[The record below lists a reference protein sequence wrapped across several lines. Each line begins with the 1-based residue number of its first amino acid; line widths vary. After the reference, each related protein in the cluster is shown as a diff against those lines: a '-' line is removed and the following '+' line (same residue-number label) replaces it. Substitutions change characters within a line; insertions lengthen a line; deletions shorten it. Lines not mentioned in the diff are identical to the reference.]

1 MAGRLHLPLP
11 LVINRC
17 GKLCRY
23 WIFDVLCSSYEHLV
37 IPELDPALEY
47 RPASVVL
54 TPVESDVIDLLLITR
69 LLRIMLDM
77 LAGDSIRGQFTGNLL
92 PVAFCLYIEVEA
104 VFGINC
110 CLSHNCEFEFYRLS
124 LSPEGD
130 EIFPFSPSPGVQ
142 AFFLFPSSAEASPSG
157 FSIFPVLLRVK
168 DQELMTG

>member
-1 MAGRLHLPLP
+1 ML
-11 LVINRC
+11 
-17 GKLCRY
+17 
-23 WIFDVLCSSYEHLV
+23 DVLGSRYEYLV

-92 PVAFCLYIEVEA
+92 PACFCLYIEVEA

-124 LSPEGD
+124 LSPEGN
-130 EIFPFSPSPGVQ
+130 EIFSFFSVSWS
-142 AFFLFPSSAEASPSG
+142 ASFFLFPSSAEASPSG

>member
-1 MAGRLHLPLP
+1 ML
-11 LVINRC
+11 
-17 GKLCRY
+17 
-23 WIFDVLCSSYEHLV
+23 DVLGSRYEYLV

-92 PVAFCLYIEVEA
+92 PAAFCLYIEVEA
-104 VFGINC
+104 MFGINC

-130 EIFPFSPSPGVQ
+130 EIFPF
-142 AFFLFPSSAEASPSG
+142 FLRLLECKLFLFPSSAEASPSG
-157 FSIFPVLLRVK
+157 FSIFPVPLRVK

>member
-1 MAGRLHLPLP
+1 ML
-11 LVINRC
+11 
-17 GKLCRY
+17 
-23 WIFDVLCSSYEHLV
+23 DVLGSRYEYLV

-92 PVAFCLYIEVEA
+92 PACFCLYIEVEA

-142 AFFLFPSSAEASPSG
+142 AFFYFLHRLKHRRRG
-157 FSIFPVLLRVK
+157 FRFFRCR
-168 DQELMTG
+168 

>member
-23 WIFDVLCSSYEHLV
+23 WISDILCSSYEHLV
-37 IPELDPALEY
+37 ITELDPALEY

-77 LAGDSIRGQFTGNLL
+77 LAGDSIRWQLIGNLL
-92 PVAFCLYIEVEA
+92 PVALCLYVEVEA
-104 VFGINC
+104 VFGIS
-110 CLSHNCEFEFYRLS
+110 CLRHNSIFEFYRLS

-130 EIFPFSPSPGVQ
+130 EIFHFSPSPGVQ
-142 AFFLFPSSAEASPSG
+142 AFFYFLHRLKHRRRG
-157 FSIFPVLLRVK
+157 FRFFRCR
-168 DQELMTG
+168 

>member
-1 MAGRLHLPLP
+1 M
-11 LVINRC
+11 
-17 GKLCRY
+17 
-23 WIFDVLCSSYEHLV
+23 
-37 IPELDPALEY
+37 
-47 RPASVVL
+47 VL

-142 AFFLFPSSAEASPSG
+142 AFFYFLHRLKHRRRG
-157 FSIFPVLLRVK
+157 FRFFRCC
-168 DQELMTG
+168 

>member
-1 MAGRLHLPLP
+1 ML
-11 LVINRC
+11 
-17 GKLCRY
+17 
-23 WIFDVLCSSYEHLV
+23 DVLGSRYEYLV
-37 IPELDPALEY
+37 IPELDPTLEY

-77 LAGDSIRGQFTGNLL
+77 LAGDSIRGQFIGNLL

-104 VFGINC
+104 MFGINC

-130 EIFPFSPSPGVQ
+130 EIFPFFSVSWS
-142 AFFLFPSSAEASPSG
+142 ASFFLFPSSAEASPSG
-157 FSIFPVLLRVK
+157 FSIFPVPLKVK
-168 DQELMTG
+168 DQELMTR

>member
-1 MAGRLHLPLP
+1 MLDVLGSRYEY
-11 LVINRC
+11 LVI
-17 GKLCRY
+17 L
-23 WIFDVLCSSYEHLV
+23 
-37 IPELDPALEY
+37 ELDPALEY

-54 TPVESDVIDLLLITR
+54 TPIESDVIDLLLITC

-92 PVAFCLYIEVEA
+92 PACFCLYIEVEA

-110 CLSHNCEFEFYRLS
+110 CLSH
-124 LSPEGD
+124 
-130 EIFPFSPSPGVQ
+130 
-142 AFFLFPSSAEASPSG
+142 SSAEASPSG

>member
-1 MAGRLHLPLP
+1 ML
-11 LVINRC
+11 
-17 GKLCRY
+17 
-23 WIFDVLCSSYEHLV
+23 DVLGSRYEYLV

-92 PVAFCLYIEVEA
+92 PIAFCLYIEVEA
-104 VFGINC
+104 MFGINC

-130 EIFPFSPSPGVQ
+130 FFSVSWS
-142 AFFLFPSSAEASPSG
+142 ASFFLFPSSAEASPSG
-157 FSIFPVLLRVK
+157 VSIFPVLLRVK

>member
-1 MAGRLHLPLP
+1 MLDVLGSRYEY
-11 LVINRC
+11 LVI
-17 GKLCRY
+17 L
-23 WIFDVLCSSYEHLV
+23 
-37 IPELDPALEY
+37 ELDPALEY

-77 LAGDSIRGQFTGNLL
+77 LAGDSIRGQFIGNLL
-92 PVAFCLYIEVEA
+92 PVALCLYVEVEA

-130 EIFPFSPSPGVQ
+130 EIFSFFSVSWS
-142 AFFLFPSSAEASPSG
+142 ASFFLFPSSAEASPSG
-157 FSIFPVLLRVK
+157 FSIFPVLLKVK
-168 DQELMTG
+168 DQELMTR

>member
-1 MAGRLHLPLP
+1 ML
-11 LVINRC
+11 
-17 GKLCRY
+17 
-23 WIFDVLCSSYEHLV
+23 DVLGSRYEYLV
-37 IPELDPALEY
+37 IPGLDPALEY

-77 LAGDSIRGQFTGNLL
+77 LAGDSIRWQLIGYLL

-110 CLSHNCEFEFYRLS
+110 CLSHNREFEIYRLS

-130 EIFPFSPSPGVQ
+130 EIFFSPSPGVQ

-157 FSIFPVLLRVK
+157 FSIFPVPLRVK
-168 DQELMTG
+168 DQELMTR